1 MGAET
6 LQTELLGVP
15 GVSAAE
21 IATGDGAIPAGVK
34 VSISAD
40 ADARRVGI
48 EVQRILA
55 AHGMRSR
62 FSSDKEEDS
71 PLPPPVDDSSPTPP
85 VPEVP
90 PPVAVPPAVSP
101 PVGVVVEPV
110 PEPPP
115 NAPPAPEPIVELR
128 SVSVEER
135 LDGLTVSVVMSDGGA
150 ASRAIAA
157 GLGTEEL
164 DAAVVGAVAEAAGE
178 SVTARAIEWL
188 EIDERTVV
196 TVVVERGDGS
206 LGAGAGVTK
215 IGRAFVVGTATSAA
229 LQS

>member
-1 MGAET
+1 VGAET
-6 LQTELLGVP
+6 LQIELLGVP

-34 VSISAD
+34 VSLSAD

-71 PLPPPVDDSSPTPP
+71 PLPPSVDDSSPTPP
-85 VPEVP
+85 VPEVS
-90 PPVAVPPAVSP
+90 PPVAAPPTVSP
-101 PVGVVVEPV
+101 PVAVVVEPV

-115 NAPPAPEPIVELR
+115 NAPPAPAVELR

-135 LDGLTVSVVMSDGGA
+135 MDGLTASVVMSDGGA
-150 ASRAIAA
+150 ASRVIAA

-178 SVTARAIEWL
+178 SVTAKAIEWL

-196 TVVVERGDGS
+196 TVVVEREDGS
-206 LGAGAGVTK
+206 LGAGAAVTA
-215 IGRAFVVGTATSAA
+215 IGQAFAVGTATGAA
-229 LQS
+229 LQA

>member
-1 MGAET
+1 VGAET
-6 LQTELLGVP
+6 LQIELLDVP

-21 IATGDGAIPAGVK
+21 IAAGDGAIPTGVK
-34 VSISAD
+34 VSLSAD

-62 FSSDKEEDS
+62 FSPDKEEDS
-71 PLPPPVDDSSPTPP
+71 PLPPSVDDSSPTPP
-85 VPEVP
+85 VPEVS
-90 PPVAVPPAVSP
+90 PPAAAPPTVSP
-101 PVGVVVEPV
+101 PVAVVVEPV

-115 NAPPAPEPIVELR
+115 NAPPAPESVVELR

-135 LDGLTVSVVMSDGGA
+135 MDGLTASVVMSDGGA
-150 ASRAIAA
+150 ASRVVAA
-157 GLGTEEL
+157 GLGTAEL

-178 SVTARAIEWL
+178 SVTAKAIEWL

-196 TVVVERGDGS
+196 TVVVEREDGS
-206 LGAGAGVTK
+206 LGAGAAVTA
-215 IGRAFVVGTATSAA
+215 IGRAFAVGTATGAA
-229 LQS
+229 LQA

>member
-6 LQTELLGVP
+6 LQIELLAVP

-21 IATGDGAIPAGVK
+21 IATGDGAIPTGVK
-34 VSISAD
+34 VSLSAD

-62 FSSDKEEDS
+62 FSSGKEEDS
-71 PLPPPVDDSSPTPP
+71 PLPPSVDDSSPTPP

-90 PPVAVPPAVSP
+90 PPVAAPPTLSP
-101 PVGVVVEPV
+101 PVAVVVEPV

-115 NAPPAPEPIVELR
+115 NAPPAPVVELR

-135 LDGLTVSVVMSDGGA
+135 MDGLTASVVMSDGGA
-150 ASRAIAA
+150 ASRVIAA

-178 SVTARAIEWL
+178 SVTAKAIEWL

-196 TVVVERGDGS
+196 TVVVEREDGS
-206 LGAGAGVTK
+206 LGAGAAVTA
-215 IGRAFVVGTATSAA
+215 IGQAFAVGTATGAA
-229 LQS
+229 LQA

>member
-1 MGAET
+1 VGAET
-6 LQTELLGVP
+6 LQIELLGVP

-21 IATGDGAIPAGVK
+21 IATGDGAIPTGVK
-34 VSISAD
+34 VSLSAD

-71 PLPPPVDDSSPTPP
+71 PLPPSVDDSSPTPP
-85 VPEVP
+85 VPEVS
-90 PPVAVPPAVSP
+90 PPVAAPPTVSP
-101 PVGVVVEPV
+101 PVAVVVEPV

-115 NAPPAPEPIVELR
+115 NAPPAPAVELR

-135 LDGLTVSVVMSDGGA
+135 MDGLTASVVMSDGGA
-150 ASRAIAA
+150 ASRVIAA